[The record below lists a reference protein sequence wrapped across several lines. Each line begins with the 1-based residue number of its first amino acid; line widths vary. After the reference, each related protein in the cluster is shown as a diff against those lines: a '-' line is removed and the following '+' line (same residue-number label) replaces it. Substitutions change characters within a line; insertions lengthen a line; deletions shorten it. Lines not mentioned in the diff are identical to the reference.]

1 MIKRWSVRGNLRNH
15 SRPTRRVHT
24 RMILIL
30 KLLSHDAFGLP
41 LWYTRELHYGK
52 PLGHLASESASHGL
66 YRSIP
71 LKSCMSHVD
80 IPRSL
85 LCDSY
90 PWNYSSQERIILII
104 VDIHV

>member
-1 MIKRWSVRGNLRNH
+1 MIKRWSLRGNLRNH

-52 PLGHLASESASHGL
+52 TAWTLGIRVSFSWPVQENSTEIL
-66 YRSIP
+66 YVTCRYTQ
-71 LKSCMSHVD
+71 KSTLRF
-80 IPRSL
+80 ITL
-85 LCDSY
+85 EL
-90 PWNYSSQERIILII
+90 
-104 VDIHV
+104 